1 MINRELISFCNHADV
16 DVWLGV
22 AVSAV
27 SRICGVVS
35 RCESNASVACSA
47 LTFSGVVVSIWT
59 SVHSIVE
66 PLLASVS
73 EFAECYSRYMLL
85 R

>member
-27 SRICGVVS
+27 SCICGVVS
-35 RCESNASVACSA
+35 RCESDASVACS
-47 LTFSGVVVSIWT
+47 VVSIWT

-66 PLLASVS
+66 PLLAPAS
-73 EFAECYSRYMLL
+73 EFAEWYSRYMLL